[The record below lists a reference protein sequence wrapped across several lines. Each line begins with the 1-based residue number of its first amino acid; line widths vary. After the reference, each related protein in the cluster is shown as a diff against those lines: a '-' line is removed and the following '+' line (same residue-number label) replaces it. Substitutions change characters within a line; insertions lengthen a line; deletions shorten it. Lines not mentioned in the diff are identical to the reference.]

1 MPAKVTKIYDGTDP
15 GGTPG
20 RVFTASIGQEE
31 IIQEDKFLDSL
42 LMGMKG
48 AVATAAVTI
57 ENFAALLSEYTLRVG
72 PETRILAN
80 MRQLCALMK
89 LYYGELPFIWENTDA
104 TGNDFIGGVK
114 VPVQAPA
121 TADKPITH
129 AATRTAA
136 TNIATETLGIYGY
149 WDGEARG
156 KKPIHA
162 VRINHTTAG
171 STGYEALNQR
181 IAPVGVLAGLIF
193 QSATVFADGVIAVS
207 IQRALLFANGQR
219 HSQFNFLSDHYG
231 WSGRSVGVLD
241 PMDDLMNVFNLIDL
255 RGQGGIDAKGQELT
269 LSLDVED
276 ASDAIVIIPVI
287 EMA

>member
-1 MPAKVTKIYDGTDP
+1 
-15 GGTPG
+15 
-20 RVFTASIGQEE
+20 
-31 IIQEDKFLDSL
+31 
-42 LMGMKG
+42 
-48 AVATAAVTI
+48 
-57 ENFAALLSEYTLRVG
+57 
-72 PETRILAN
+72 

-171 STGYEALNQR
+171 ATGYEALNQR

-276 ASDAIVIIPVI
+276 ASDAIVIVPVI